1 MQEYGIG
8 RMSRAQQQPLST
20 RKALQ
25 WTSIKFL
32 KHVPGDL
39 TLRPAQE
46 TRFCE
51 AVSRATEGEWIL
63 TPDNVCCQ
71 GAQRCLGWLK
81 DADQDLAR
89 RLAERMGASVAI
101 ARKAIADVPVLPEK
115 FEAVCVGT
123 DTEPDVYVSY
133 MLPEKAMQ
141 IVRSWQRVFGK
152 SLPIRVSGIMAVCG
166 SAVVN
171 SYINHTISLSFGCPD
186 SRQYGGIQP
195 EQLVVA
201 MPADLMREMKNL
213 TEGSDTLFAAGQE

>member
-1 MQEYGIG
+1 
-8 RMSRAQQQPLST
+8 MSHAQQQQLSAKKT
-20 RKALQ
+20 LK

-32 KHVPGDL
+32 QHVPGDL
-39 TLRPAQE
+39 TLLPSQE
-46 TRFCE
+46 VRFCE
-51 AVSRATEGEWIL
+51 AVSRAREGEWML
-63 TPDNVCCQ
+63 TPDRVCCQ

-81 DADQDLAR
+81 GADQELAWK
-89 RLAERMGASVAI
+89 LAERMGASVAI

-115 FEAVCVGT
+115 FEAVGVGT

-133 MLPEKAMQ
+133 MLPERAMQ

-171 SYINHTISLSFGCPD
+171 SYVNHTISLSFGCPD
-186 SRQYGGIQP
+186 SRQYGGIRP

-201 MPADLMREMKNL
+201 MPADLMREMNSL
-213 TEGSDTLFAAGQE
+213 TEGSDTLLAADQE